1 MTGEL
6 SIGGVYLPA
15 ILLLAVSAVIL
26 TGVATRLLSIAGL
39 YRFVVYR
46 PLVDLALFVII
57 LGLLSLTTGPSGPH
71 S

>member
-15 ILLLAVSAVIL
+15 ILLLAVLAVIL
-26 TGVATRLLSIAGL
+26 TGVATRLLAVAGL
-39 YRFVVYR
+39 YRVVVYR
-46 PLVDLALFVII
+46 PLVDLALFIII
-57 LGLLSLTTGPSGPH
+57 LGLLSLATGPSGPH

>member
-15 ILLLAVSAVIL
+15 ILLLAVIAVVL
-26 TGVATRLLSIAGL
+26 TGLTTRLLSIAGL
-39 YRFVVYR
+39 YRIIVYR
-46 PLVDLALFVII
+46 PLVDLALFIII
-57 LGLLSLTTGPSGPH
+57 LGLLSLATGPSGPH

>member
-15 ILLLAVSAVIL
+15 ILVLAVVAVIL
-26 TGVATRLLSIAGL
+26 TGIAVRLLSIAGL
-39 YRFVVYR
+39 YRIVVYR

-57 LGLLSLTTGPSGPH
+57 LGLLSLATGPVGP
-71 S
+71 SS